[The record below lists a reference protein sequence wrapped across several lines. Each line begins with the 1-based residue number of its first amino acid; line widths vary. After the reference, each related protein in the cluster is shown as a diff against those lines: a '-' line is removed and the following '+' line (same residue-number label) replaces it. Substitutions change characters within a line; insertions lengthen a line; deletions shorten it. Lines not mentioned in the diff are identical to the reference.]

1 MNLESK
7 VHFSE
12 VTFPNYGS
20 IAMTNIQSSGI
31 EAGQRRLNGPQTTGR
46 AYRNLSQPAHAMR
59 SDDDVE
65 VPMRDGVT
73 LLADVHR
80 PAEPGRYPVLLAA
93 SPYPRQ
99 IQNLGAPAGFIEA
112 GASDFFVPRGYVHV
126 IANCRGTSGSGG
138 TFGFFDSQER
148 RDMYDLVEW
157 AAQQPWSN
165 GNVGM
170 IGISYFAGT
179 QMEAAVERPPHLKA
193 IMPIAGTYDLYE
205 SATHHG
211 LMSSSFVTPFLA
223 MIGMTSGHTNKL
235 WRSKLIDALRA
246 LLLTPMIHKKFET
259 ANGEAAIA
267 GLKVLLKLHHAPHPW
282 DDLWRA
288 IAAEHPMHDEWWE
301 ERNLLPLLD
310 RVEVPV
316 YLGCDWQNVPLHL
329 PHTFTAY
336 EKLINSKHVQVAMMG
351 EHGLAWP
358 WESLHIEAL
367 AWFDHWLKGQDTG
380 ILEGPRVRYIIP
392 ESESGWQT
400 METWPPAEAAFNH
413 FALRADGA
421 LSEDEGEPGSR
432 TYMNLGSGLNRPRA
446 SETDPPSFLV
456 WDTPSLPHDLD
467 IIGPIEL
474 QLDAISTAPDTAFI
488 AILQDV
494 DEAGKAVDVT
504 AGYLR
509 AGLRKVDEAASK
521 PGAPVVPCQTFEAV
535 PVGEEVRYRIPVVP
549 NARHFKAGHKI
560 RLYLTTDDQGKEKP
574 ALLFFRHASIG
585 TNSLNTILLSSRLLL
600 PVLPRPLAA

>member
-1 MNLESK
+1 MSN
-7 VHFSE
+7 V
-12 VTFPNYGS
+12 P
-20 IAMTNIQSSGI
+20 SSGI
-31 EAGQRRLNGPQTTGR
+31 EPGQRRLNGPQTTGR
-46 AYRNLSQPAHAMR
+46 EYRNLSHPSHAMAQ
-59 SDDDVE
+59 DDDIA
-65 VPMRDGVT
+65 VPMRDGIN

-80 PAEPGRYPVLLAA
+80 PGEPGRYPVLVAA

-138 TFGFFDSQER
+138 TFGFFDGQER

-157 AAQQPWSN
+157 AAQQPWSD

-193 IMPIAGTYDLYE
+193 IMPIAGTFDLYE

-211 LMSSSFVTPFLA
+211 LMSSGFVTPFLF

-235 WRSKLIDALRA
+235 WRSKLMDAMRA
-246 LLLTPMIHKKFET
+246 LLLSPGIHKKFEM

-267 GLKVLLKLHHAPHPW
+267 GLKVLVKLHHDPHPW

-288 IAAEHPMHDEWWE
+288 IAAEHPFRDDWWE
-301 ERNLLPLLD
+301 DRNLLPLLD

-336 EKLINSKHVQVAMMG
+336 ERLTNSKHLQVAMMG

-380 ILEGPRVRYIIP
+380 ILDGPRFRYVVP
-392 ESESGWQT
+392 EADGWRT
-400 METWPPAEAAFNH
+400 SDAWPIREAVSH
-413 FALRADGA
+413 GYALRADAVLGGT
-421 LSEDEGEPGSR
+421 EGEAGSR
-432 TYMNLGSGLNRPRA
+432 TYMNLGGGLNRPRA
-446 SETDPPSFLV
+446 SETDPPEFLH
-456 WDTPSLPHDLD
+456 WTTAPLPHDLD
-467 IIGPIEL
+467 LTGPIEL
-474 QLDAISTAPDTAFI
+474 QLDAACTAPDTAFI
-488 AILQDV
+488 AVLQEV
-494 DEAGKAVDVT
+494 DENNKPVNIT
-504 AGYLR
+504 SGYLR
-509 AGLRKVDEAASK
+509 AGLRAVDEAATK
-521 PGAPVVPCQTFEAV
+521 PGAPVLTCRTFEVV
-535 PVGEEVRYRIPVVP
+535 PIGKKVNYRIPLVP
-549 NARHFKAGHKI
+549 NARRFRAGHKL
-560 RLYLTTDDQGKEKP
+560 RLHLTSDDQNANRP
-574 ALLFFRHASIG
+574 APLEFRHASIG
-585 TNSLNTILLSSRLLL
+585 TSSFNTIFSSSRLLL
-600 PVLPRPLAA
+600 PIVR

>member
-1 MNLESK
+1 MPPSVAGL
-7 VHFSE
+7 
-12 VTFPNYGS
+12 
-20 IAMTNIQSSGI
+20 
-31 EAGQRRLNGPQTTGR
+31 EAGQRHLNGPQTTGR
-46 AYRNLSQPAHAMR
+46 DYRNLSPPTYAMTR
-59 SDDDVE
+59 DDDVP
-65 VPMRDGVT
+65 VLMRDGVN

-80 PAEPGRYPVLLAA
+80 PAEPGRYPVLIAA

-126 IANCRGTSGSGG
+126 IANLRGTGGSGG
-138 TFGFFDSQER
+138 TFGFYDGQER
-148 RDMYDLVEW
+148 RDMHDLVEW
-157 AAQQPWSN
+157 AAAQSWSD

-170 IGISYFAGT
+170 IGISYFACT

-193 IMPIAGTYDLYE
+193 IMPVAGTYDLYE
-205 SATHHG
+205 SGTHHG
-211 LMSSSFVTPFLA
+211 LMSSGFITPFLA

-235 WRSKLIDALRA
+235 WRSKFFEALRA
-246 LLLTPMIHKKFET
+246 LLLTPAIHKKFET

-267 GLKVLLKLHHAPHPW
+267 GLKMLLKLHHDPHPW

-288 IAAEHPMHDEWWE
+288 IAAEHPLRDAWWE

-336 EKLINSKHVQVAMMG
+336 DRLTNSKHVQVAMMG

-367 AWFDHWLKGQDTG
+367 AWFDHWLKGHDTG
-380 ILEGPRVRYIIP
+380 ILDGPRFRYVLP
-392 ESESGWQT
+392 EADGWHASD
-400 METWPPAEAAFNH
+400 TWPLPEASYRGY
-413 FALRADGA
+413 ALRADGVLA
-421 LSEDEGEPGSR
+421 EDEGNAGLR

-446 SETDPPSFLV
+446 SEADPPGFV
-456 WDTPSLPHDLD
+456 AWDTAPLAHDLD
-467 IIGPIEL
+467 IMGPIEL
-474 QLDAISTAPDTAFI
+474 QLDAKCTAPDTAFI
-488 AILQDV
+488 AVLQDL
-494 DEAGKAVDVT
+494 DESGKETHVT

-521 PGAPVVPCQTFEAV
+521 PAAPVLPCRTFEAV
-535 PVGEEVRYRIPVVP
+535 PIGELVRYRIPLVP
-549 NARHFKAGHKI
+549 NARRFKAGHQI
-560 RLYLTTDDQGKEKP
+560 RLYLTTDDQSDDKP
-574 ALLFFRHASIG
+574 ALMMFRHASIG
-585 TNSLNTILLSSRLLL
+585 TSSLNTILSSSRLLL
-600 PVLPRPLAA
+600 PVLP